1 MSYKR
6 EVDLV
11 SVVVTNY
18 NNEKY
23 IRACLDSILNQSY
36 ENIEIILVN
45 DASTDKSINV
55 INEWIS
61 DNQSKFNKENY
72 ITVIDLPRNV
82 GFSGAV
88 TTGLFACR
96 GEFIAFH
103 DGDDVSN
110 ENRIEKQVKYL
121 KDSNSLNAVG
131 CDYEVFSDDS
141 LEPVY
146 KLNGI
151 SFGVEEIK
159 DIYSKGGHCV
169 CYGTLLFKGEVFDKL
184 GGLSR
189 NLNLVEDYEYITK
202 LLPFGIDNLEHKL
215 YYYREHDKQRSKG
228 LLNTDTKPKSTDEL
242 KVLIVFDKFNIGG
255 TETHALSLAKGLIDN
270 NVDVVVAAN
279 DGPLKSEFEKLNCKI
294 YKIDFPL
301 VLIDDEGEKLKY
313 HDKLQNII
321 DNEKI
326 NIVHAHQSP
335 SGSMCI
341 DVCNKLKIP
350 CIFTIHGLYYQD
362 IISDKLKLATEVI
375 SVSKPVYDWLLES
388 KIKSTL
394 IPNFIDFDTFSNT
407 DELKD
412 IRKDLNIKKDAF
424 VALYCSRFAWG
435 KTLVAENFIRVCRD
449 IKRLENVDIHA
460 LIIGDGPDVEK
471 ISHFCKRANDIL
483 KNEYIHMIGPKT
495 KLNDYYNSCDC
506 VVGTGRVAIEAMAFN
521 KPIIASGNLGYF
533 GILED
538 NNLEESWKTY
548 FADHKFNKVNNASYL
563 YKDLKYMISNKSKF
577 KAFSNKGN
585 SWARDKFNTEV
596 NIKDIINLYKGT
608 IDKSD
613 YIE

>member
-6 EVDLV
+6 EKDLV

-18 NNEKY
+18 NNENY

-36 ENIEIILVN
+36 KNIEIILVN
-45 DASTDKSINV
+45 DASKDKSINV
-55 INEWIS
+55 INEWIK
-61 DNQSKFNKENY
+61 DNQNKINENF

-103 DGDDVSN
+103 DGDDISH
-110 ENRIEKQVKYL
+110 EDRIEKQVKYL
-121 KDSNSLNAVG
+121 KDNNSLNAVG
-131 CDYEVFSDDS
+131 CDYKVFSDDN

-151 SFGVEEIK
+151 VFGVDNIK
-159 DIYSKGGHCV
+159 DIYAKGGHCI
-169 CYGTLLFKGEVFDKL
+169 CYGTLLFRGEVFDKV

-202 LLPFGIDNLEHKL
+202 LLPFGIDNLTHKL
-215 YYYREHDKQRSKG
+215 YYYRDHDNQRSKG
-228 LLNTDTKPKSTDEL
+228 LLNTTNKPKPVEEL
-242 KVLIVFDKFNIGG
+242 KVLIVLDKFNIGG
-255 TETHALSLAKGLIDN
+255 TETHALALVKGLIDS
-270 NVDVVVAAN
+270 NVNVILASN
-279 DGPLKSEFEKLNCKI
+279 DGPLKSEFKKLNCKI
-294 YKIDFPL
+294 YNVDFPL
-301 VLIDDEGEKLKY
+301 VLIEEEEEKLKY
-313 HDKLQNII
+313 EDKLKNII
-321 DNEKI
+321 TTEKI

-335 SGSMCI
+335 SGSICI

-362 IISDKLKLATEVI
+362 IISDKLKLATDVI
-375 SVSKPVYDWLLES
+375 SVSNPVYNWLLES
-388 KIKSTL
+388 GINSTI
-394 IPNFIDFDTFSNT
+394 IPNFIDFDAFSKNNK
-407 DELKD
+407 LKD
-412 IRKDLNIKKDAF
+412 IRKELNIKKDAF

-460 LIIGDGPDVEK
+460 LIIGDGPDLDK
-471 ISHFCKRANDIL
+471 ISQFCKMANDIL
-483 KNEYIHMIGPKT
+483 KNEYIHMIGPRT

-521 KPIIASGNLGYF
+521 KPLIASGNLGYF
-533 GILED
+533 GILKDE
-538 NNLEESWKTY
+538 NIEESWETY
-548 FADHKFNKVNNASYL
+548 FADHKFNKGNNASYL
-563 YKDLKYMISNKSKF
+563 YKDLKYMIYNKNKF
-577 KAFSNKGN
+577 KSLSNKGN
-585 SWARDKFNTEV
+585 TWAREKFNTES
-596 NIKDIINLYKGT
+596 NIKNIINLYQRA

-613 YIE
+613 YM